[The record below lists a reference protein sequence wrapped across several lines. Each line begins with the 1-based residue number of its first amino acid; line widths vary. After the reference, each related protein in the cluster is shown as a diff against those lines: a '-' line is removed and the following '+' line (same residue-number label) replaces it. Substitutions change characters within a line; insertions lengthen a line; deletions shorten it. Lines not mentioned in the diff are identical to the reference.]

1 MRKVLPALLLL
12 AALAGCSADT
22 EGPGLMPGPPDVE
35 VDTAALRA
43 AKERI
48 GMADCEPGTAQPGAV
63 EGGLPDLTLPCFG
76 GGPDVD
82 LTTLRGPMVIN
93 LWQAFCQ
100 PCRKEMP
107 ALEGFTQEHG
117 AKVAVLGIDY
127 NDVHPEAAM
136 KLAEDTGATYPSVA
150 DPGGDFR
157 GIEGFGVVRGLP
169 TWIFLDADGKVTHVE
184 ATSVDSVAEIED
196 LVAEHLGVRL

>member
-1 MRKVLPALLLL
+1 MRKVLAALLLL
-12 AALAGCSADT
+12 GTLTACAGDQD
-22 EGPGLMPGPPDVE
+22 PGLMPGPPDVE
-35 VDTAALRA
+35 VDTATLRA

-63 EGGLPDLTLPCFG
+63 EGGLPDLTLPCLA

-93 LWQAFCQ
+93 LWQAFCE

-107 ALEGFTQEHG
+107 ALEAFRKAHG
-117 AKVAVLGIDY
+117 DKVGVLGIDF

-136 KLAEDTGATYPSVA
+136 KLAEDTGATYASVA
-150 DPGGDFR
+150 DPGGEFR
-157 GIEGFGVVRGLP
+157 GVEGYGVIRGLP
-169 TWIFLDADGKVTHVE
+169 SWIFLDADGKVTHVE
-184 ATSVDSVAEIED
+184 AVSVDSVGDIED
-196 LVAEHLGVRL
+196 LVAEHLGVPL

>member
-1 MRKVLPALLLL
+1 MRKVLAGLLLL
-12 AALAGCSADT
+12 ATLTACAGDQD
-22 EGPGLMPGPPDVE
+22 PGLLPGPPDVD
-35 VDTAALRA
+35 VDTAQLRA

-48 GMADCEPGTAQPGAV
+48 GMADCQPGSAAPGEV
-63 EGGLPDLTLPCFG
+63 EGGLPEVTLPCLA

-107 ALEGFTQEHG
+107 ALQAFTEKHG
-117 AKVAVLGIDY
+117 DEVAVLGIDY

-136 KLAEDTGATYPSVA
+136 KLAEQTGATYPSVA
-150 DPGGDFR
+150 DPGGEFP
-157 GIEGFGVVRGLP
+157 GVEGYGRIPGLP
-169 TWIFLDADGKVTHVE
+169 TWIFLDADGVVTHLE
-184 ATSVDSVAEIED
+184 ATSVDTVGEVED

>member
-1 MRKVLPALLLL
+1 MRKVLAALLLL
-12 AALAGCSADT
+12 ATLTACAGDQD
-22 EGPGLMPGPPDVE
+22 PGLLPGPPDVA
-35 VDTAALRA
+35 VDTADLRA
-43 AKERI
+43 VKDRI
-48 GMADCEPGTAQPGAV
+48 GMADCEPGPAEPGAV
-63 EGGLPDLTLPCFG
+63 EGGLPEITLPCLA

-107 ALEGFTQEHG
+107 ALQAFSKQHG
-117 AKVAVLGIDY
+117 DEVAVLGIDF

-136 KLAEDTGATYPSVA
+136 KLAEETGATYPSLA

-157 GIEGFGVVRGLP
+157 GVDGYGVIRGLP
-169 TWIFLDADGKVTHVE
+169 SWIFLDADGVVTHVE
-184 ATSVDSVAEIED
+184 ATSVDSVPEIED
-196 LVAEHLGVRL
+196 LVTEHLGVRL

>member
-1 MRKVLPALLLL
+1 MRKALAVLLLL
-12 AALAGCSADT
+12 AALTGCAGDQDA
-22 EGPGLMPGPPDVE
+22 GLLPGPPDVD
-35 VDTAALRA
+35 VDTATLRA

-48 GMADCEPGTAQPGAV
+48 GMADCEPGPAQPGAV
-63 EGGLPDLTLPCFG
+63 ERGLPEVTLPCLA

-82 LTTLRGPMVIN
+82 LTTLRGPMVVN

-107 ALEGFTQEHG
+107 ALEAFSKKHG
-117 AKVAVLGIDY
+117 EKVAVLGIDY

-150 DPGGDFR
+150 DPGGEFR
-157 GIEGFGVVRGLP
+157 GVEEFGVVRGLP
-169 TWIFLDADGKVTHVE
+169 TWIFLDADGVVTHVE
-184 ATSVDSVAEIED
+184 ATSVDSVPEIED
-196 LVAEHLGVRL
+196 LVAEHLGVSL